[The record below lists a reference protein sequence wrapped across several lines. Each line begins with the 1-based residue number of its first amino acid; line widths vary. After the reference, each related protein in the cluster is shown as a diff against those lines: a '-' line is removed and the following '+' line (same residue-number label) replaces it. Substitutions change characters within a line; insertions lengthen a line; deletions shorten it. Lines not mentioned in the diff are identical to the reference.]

1 MSDPSSTKTYL
12 LDVAINNLGFLFAFE
27 ISPKLEE
34 SGLLNM
40 GPLLDLY
47 PSLVITDRE
56 NHYWPGVYEAMITSD
71 YELTIFNERDWWGGL
86 NELGL
91 NSDLKYRMAT
101 RRSVPHLRGAEP
113 LARCLRRCNYSCSPP
128 AWG

>member
-47 PSLVITDRE
+47 PSLVVTDRE

-71 YELTIFNERDWWGGL
+71 YELTIFDAIFPTLQGG
-86 NELGL
+86 E
-91 NSDLKYRMAT
+91 D
-101 RRSVPHLRGAEP
+101 
-113 LARCLRRCNYSCSPP
+113 
-128 AWG
+128 